1 MAMQT
6 LVRGRKINP
15 MTTKESASSATR
27 VHGPERVLGVRRID
41 LSSVQLASSENA
53 RDINRDIVLELIRFR
68 QPVSRVEIARFSGLQ
83 PSTISIIVEQL
94 IGEGWIREGAVVRR
108 SRGRPSTMLEVND
121 FLVTFALD
129 IRPDRAILAV
139 LDLTGRFLSRETVM
153 TVSDPEP
160 ALKRI
165 VEKMRMLRDRHVDKS
180 FEGIGVSVP
189 GRVHPETQRLL
200 LAPNL
205 HWRDFDIKVALE
217 KALDLQ
223 VEIDNDANACLL
235 SESWYGRLAG
245 VRNAVLVAVSEGIG
259 TAILAGGQLH
269 SGYNGLAGEF
279 GHISIDS
286 SGPVCGCGQ
295 RGCWEMAG
303 SSRAAI
309 QFYRELSPDA
319 RSIDI
324 YGLLRLA
331 EEDDPIAIE
340 AVSRQAKGLGRGLR
354 LITAAL
360 SPELILITGEITSV
374 WQRFGPI
381 VQHELESSMLAG
393 KAPRL
398 ATAGDGELARLR
410 GAAAVL
416 LQRHAS
422 YHRSTHSP
430 RSERRLPSNAMPV
443 LR

>member
-1 MAMQT
+1 MRIQAVLSGKNGSQH
-6 LVRGRKINP
+6 
-15 MTTKESASSATR
+15 SDR
-27 VHGPERVLGVRRID
+27 VPGVRRID
-41 LSSVQLASSENA
+41 LSSAQLASSENA

-68 QPVSRVEIARFSGLQ
+68 QPVSRVELARFSGLQ

-94 IGEGWIREGAVVRR
+94 INERWVREGAVVRR

-129 IRPDRAILAV
+129 LRPDRAILAV
-139 LDLTGRFLSRETVM
+139 VDLTGRFLSRETVM
-153 TVSDPEP
+153 TVSDPEL
-160 ALKRI
+160 ALKHIIER
-165 VEKMRMLRDRHVDKS
+165 MRLLQDQHVDKS

-205 HWRDFDIKVALE
+205 HWQEFDIKAALE
-217 KALDLQ
+217 KGLNLQ

-235 SESWYGRLAG
+235 SESWSGRLAG
-245 VRNAVLVAVSEGIG
+245 ISNAVLVAVSEGIG
-259 TAILAGGQLH
+259 TAILSGGQLH

-279 GHISIDS
+279 GHISVDS
-286 SGPVCGCGQ
+286 AGPVCACGQ

-303 SSRAAI
+303 SSRAAL
-309 QFYRELSPDA
+309 QFYRELSSDNS
-319 RSIDI
+319 SIDI
-324 YGLLRLA
+324 YTLLRLA
-331 EEDDPIAIE
+331 EENDPIAVE
-340 AVSRQAKGLGRGLR
+340 AVTRQAHALGRGLR

-374 WQRFGPI
+374 WPRFGPI
-381 VQHELESSMLAG
+381 IQRELENAVLAG
-393 KAPRL
+393 PPPRL
-398 ATAGDGELARLR
+398 ETAGDGESARLR

-422 YHRSTHSP
+422 YHRSTHYP
-430 RSERRLPSNAMPV
+430 RNERRLPSDAIPV